1 MQVPWLQTETPCS
14 GESPRSP
21 APCAGPEGGDI
32 PGMRPYEVMIILDP
46 ALEEA
51 AVQAQVDRATELIRS
66 GGAEPGR
73 VDRWGKRRLAYEI
86 NHHREGTYLLVEA
99 KGEPGSLDVLDR
111 ALHLADEVLRHKV
124 VRLPDHA
131 TKRPS
136 RPPAEIAAPAASDPA
151 TAEVAS
157 ATVPTETAGDTAIS
171 ANGA

>member
-1 MQVPWLQTETPCS
+1 
-14 GESPRSP
+14 
-21 APCAGPEGGDI
+21 
-32 PGMRPYEVMIILDP
+32 MRPYEVMIILDP

-51 AVQAQVDRATELIRS
+51 AVQAQVDRSTELIRS

-99 KGEPGSLDVLDR
+99 RGEPGSLDALDR

-124 VRLPDHA
+124 VRVPERA

-136 RPPAEIAAPAASDPA
+136 RAPNDTAAHAASDTAALAASDTAAPAASA
-151 TAEVAS
+151 TVSSEPVGDS
-157 ATVPTETAGDTAIS
+157 ATS